1 MIAFREARREDVPAI
16 VALLADDMLGAARE
30 AGDMAPYLDAFDRMA
45 GEAGNTLI
53 VGTSAAGGV
62 IATYQ
67 ITYISGLSLR
77 AARRA
82 QIESVRVAGAWRG
95 QGIGRLMFAD
105 AIERARSEGCAL
117 IQLAMNA
124 QRGDANRFYESLGFV
139 PSHTGFKLAL
149 S

>member
-1 MIAFREARREDVPAI
+1 MIEFRTARREDVAEV
-16 VALLADDMLGAARE
+16 VALLADDVLGAARE
-30 AGDMAPYLDAFDRMA
+30 AGDLAPYLAAFDHMA

-53 VGTSAAGGV
+53 VGTDAAGGV

-67 ITYISGLSLR
+67 ITFIIGLSLR

-82 QIESVRVAGAWRG
+82 QIESVRVAGSMRG
-95 QGIGRLMFAD
+95 QGIGRQMFAD
-105 AIERARSEGCAL
+105 AIARARNEGCAL
-117 IQLAMNA
+117 VQLTMNA
-124 QRGDANRFYESLGFV
+124 QRADANRFYESLGFV

>member
-1 MIAFREARREDVPAI
+1 MIAFRPARREDVAAV
-16 VALLADDMLGAARE
+16 VALLVDDVLGAARE
-30 AGDMAPYLDAFDRMA
+30 AENMAPYLDAFDRMA

-53 VGTSAAGGV
+53 VGTDAAGGV

-67 ITYISGLSLR
+67 ITFISGLSLR
-77 AARRA
+77 ASRRA
-82 QIESVRVAGAWRG
+82 QIESVRVAGSLRG
-95 QGIGRLMFAD
+95 QGIGQLMFAD
-105 AIERARSEGCAL
+105 AIERARGEGCAL
-117 IQLAMNA
+117 VQLTMNA

>member
-1 MIAFREARREDVPAI
+1 MIKFRKGRREDVPAV

-30 AGDMAPYLDAFDRMA
+30 TMEMAPYLAAFDRMD
-45 GEAGNTLI
+45 GEGGNTLI
-53 VGTSAAGGV
+53 VGVDATDGV

-67 ITYISGLSLR
+67 ITFISGLSLR

-82 QIESVRVAGAWRG
+82 QIESVRVASAVRG
-95 QGIGRLMFAD
+95 RGIGRQMFTD
-105 AIERARSEGCAL
+105 AVSRARDEGCAL
-117 IQLAMNA
+117 VQLTMNA

-149 S
+149 G